1 MDPPGLFGSG
11 MMRRLLLCAV
21 LLASPAQGGVLEDC
35 TQTGDWWLRINACTQ
50 AIESGRWPGASAS
63 WAYSNRAVAY
73 AALGNPLSA
82 FDDHNQAVKLDPANA
97 SARNNK
103 ANTHADFR
111 EYKRAIAEYSA
122 AIRLRPDYANALF
135 NRAGVYYAVGQ
146 NAEAAADYTSVIALV
161 PEFGDAYAGRAEAN
175 CRLGKAAE
183 SVEDRL
189 DAIRLETLTAEAV
202 AGYLQEKGYLS
213 AIPEPLTSEALTPP
227 LTEWTGKGCP

>member
-1 MDPPGLFGSG
+1 
-11 MMRRLLLCAV
+11 MMFRWLIAVALLV
-21 LLASPAQGGVLEDC
+21 SPARAGVLEDC
-35 TQTGDWWLRINACTQ
+35 TQTGDWWLRIKACTE

-111 EYKRAIAEYSA
+111 EYKRAISEYSA

-135 NRAGVYYAVGQ
+135 NRAGVYYATGQ
-146 NAEAAADYTSVIALV
+146 NAEAAADYSAVINLV
-161 PEFGDAYAGRAEAN
+161 PEFGDAYAGRAEAR
-175 CRLGKAAE
+175 CRLGEVAT
-183 SVEDRL
+183 SVEDRQN
-189 DAIRLETLTAEAV
+189 AIRLETLSAEAV
-202 AGYLQEKGYLS
+202 AGYLQEKGYLA
-213 AIPEPLTSEALTPP
+213 AIPEPLTPAALDAA
-227 LTEWTGKGCP
+227 LLAWTEKGCP

>member
-1 MDPPGLFGSG
+1 
-11 MMRRLLLCAV
+11 MMRSFFLAAALLV
-21 LLASPAQGGVLEDC
+21 TPAQGGVLEDC
-35 TQTGDWWLRINACTQ
+35 TQTNDWWLRISACTE

-82 FDDHNQAVKLDPANA
+82 FDDHNQAVKLNPTNA

-111 EYKRAIAEYSA
+111 EYKRAISEYSA

-135 NRAGVYYAVGQ
+135 NRAGVYYRTGDHA
-146 NAEAAADYTSVIALV
+146 NAAADYSSVIALV

-175 CRLGKAAE
+175 CRLGE
-183 SVEDRL
+183 TEQSVNDRF

-213 AIPEPLTSEALTPP
+213 AVPEPLTTEALTAP
-227 LTEWTGKGCP
+227 LTEWTAKGCP